1 MLSFHCLMVIR
12 VRLKA
17 RAAQGLNGAGAYREA
32 RAKDPFNVL
41 DATWPLATRFLQ
53 SQDL

>member
-1 MLSFHCLMVIR
+1 MVIR
-12 VRLKA
+12 VRVKA

-41 DATWPLATRFLQ
+41 DATWPLPRVLDRTTRFLQ